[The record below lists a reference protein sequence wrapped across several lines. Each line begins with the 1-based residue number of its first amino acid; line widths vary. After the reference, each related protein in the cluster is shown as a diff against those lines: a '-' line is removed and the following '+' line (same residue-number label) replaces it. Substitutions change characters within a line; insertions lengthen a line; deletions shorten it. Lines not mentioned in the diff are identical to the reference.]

1 MIHKIEAQI
10 DELLTASGGE
20 LTPEIEALIGEKED
34 RERWLENATKR
45 LINERAH
52 LEGVKAEAKRVRD
65 LQAERERTIEGLE
78 NTIRKLLGEGNKSDL
93 GFAKLSWRRSEAL
106 QVAEGAEDKLPDR
119 FIIASFSVDKKAVKE
134 ALKAGEELWGCELV
148 ERNNLQV
155 K

>member
-1 MIHKIEAQI
+1 MIHKIETQI
-10 DELLTASGGE
+10 DELLTNSGGE

-45 LINERAH
+45 LINERAQ
-52 LEGVKAEAKRVRD
+52 LEGVKAEAKRVRE

-119 FIIASFSVDKKAVKE
+119 FIVTSFAVDKKAVKE